1 MTTFNFLVMK
11 QFDIIAL
18 GELNVDLI
26 LNQIEGEPEI
36 GKEKFAKQMTL
47 TLGSSTAI
55 FAANAAALGA
65 KVAFCGMIGN
75 DSFGDLV
82 ETSLKAKGVDTRYL
96 IRQDKYAT
104 GATICMS
111 YDEDRA
117 NLTYQGAMDFMS
129 LDDIKPEVFKEAKH
143 IHISSIFMQSGV
155 KRDLMKIL
163 ELCKANGVT
172 TSLDSQWDP
181 TETWDLDYKAVL
193 PLVTVFMPNELKF
206 LTRSET
212 LEEAIEKIRPYA
224 NAAVIKCGSKGSL
237 LMRKGQPDRMQKA
250 LLNEH
255 VVDCIGAGDSFNSG
269 FITRLAAGD
278 DLVRCQEYGN
288 MTGAVN
294 TTAAGGTTAFTSKE
308 DVERIGRERFGFK

>member
-1 MTTFNFLVMK
+1 MK
-11 QFDIIAL
+11 NFDIIAL

-26 LNQIEGEPEI
+26 LNQIEGEPEV
-36 GKEKFAKQMTL
+36 GKEKFAKQLTL

-55 FAANAAALGA
+55 FAANAAAIGA
-65 KVAFCGMIGN
+65 KVAFCGMIGD

-82 ETSLKAKGVDTRYL
+82 ETSLQKKGVDTRFL
-96 IRQDKYAT
+96 IRQNKYAT

-117 NLTYQGAMDFMS
+117 NLTYQGAMDYMS
-129 LDDIKPEVFKEAKH
+129 LDDIDPEVFKQAKH

-155 KRDLMKIL
+155 KRDLKKIL
-163 ELCKANGVT
+163 ELCKQNGVT

-181 TETWDLDYKAVL
+181 TEQWDINLEEIL
-193 PLVTVFMPNELKF
+193 PLVTVFMPNETELKF
-206 LTRSET
+206 LTRSEN
-212 LEEAIEKIRPYA
+212 LDEALEKIRPWV
-224 NAAVIKCGSKGSL
+224 NAAVIKCGSKGSI
-237 LMRKGQPDRMQKA
+237 LMRKGQPDRKQAA
-250 LLNEH
+250 LLNKN

-278 DLVRCQEYGN
+278 DLARCQEYGN

-294 TTAAGGTTAFTSKE
+294 TTAAGGTTAFTSRE
-308 DVERIGRERFGFK
+308 DVERVGRERFGWQ

>member
-1 MTTFNFLVMK
+1 MK

-26 LNQIEGEPEI
+26 LNQIEGQPEI

-82 ETSLKAKGVDTRYL
+82 ETSLQKKGVNTGFL

-117 NLTYQGAMDFMS
+117 NLTYQGAMDYMT
-129 LDDIKPEVFKEAKH
+129 LGDISPYVFTETKH

-163 ELCKANGVT
+163 TLCKENGVT
-172 TSLDSQWDP
+172 TSLDTQWDP
-181 TETWDLDYKAVL
+181 VEQWDLDYKTVL
-193 PLVTVFMPNELKF
+193 PMLTVFMPNETELKF
-206 LTRSET
+206 LTHSAT
-212 LEEAIEKIRPYA
+212 LEEAIEQTRPYV
-224 NAAVIKCGSKGSL
+224 NAAFSKGGSRGSL
-237 LMRKGQPDRMQKA
+237 LMRKGLPDRMQAA
-250 LLNEH
+250 LLNKH

-278 DLVRCQEYGN
+278 PLDVCQQYGN

-294 TTAAGGTTAFTSKE
+294 TTAAGGTTAFTSRE
-308 DVERIGRERFGFK
+308 DVEKIGREKFGWS

>member
-1 MTTFNFLVMK
+1 MK
-11 QFDIIAL
+11 EFDIIAL

-82 ETSLKAKGVDTRYL
+82 EQSLQEKGVDTRYL

-129 LDDIKPEVFKEAKH
+129 LEDINPEIFKTTKH
-143 IHISSIFMQSGV
+143 IHISSIYMQSGV
-155 KRDLMKIL
+155 KRDLVKIL
-163 ELCKANGVT
+163 ELCKKNGVT

-181 TETWDLDYKAVL
+181 AEKWDLDYKTVL
-193 PLVTVFMPNELKF
+193 PLVTVFMPNETELKF
-206 LTRSET
+206 LTQSQT
-212 LEEAIEKIRPYA
+212 LDEAIEKIRPYI
-224 NAAVIKCGSKGSL
+224 NAAVIKCGSRGSL
-237 LMRKGQPDRMQKA
+237 LMRQGKQDRVQKA
-250 LLNEH
+250 LLNKN

-278 DLVRCQEYGN
+278 PLDKCQQYGN
-288 MTGAVN
+288 MTGAV
-294 TTAAGGTTAFTSKE
+294 
-308 DVERIGRERFGFK
+308 

>member
-1 MTTFNFLVMK
+1 MK
-11 QFDIIAL
+11 KFDIIAL

-82 ETSLKAKGVDTRYL
+82 ETSLKKKGVDTSYL
-96 IRQDKYAT
+96 IRQDKHAT

-129 LDDIKPEVFKEAKH
+129 LEDINPEIFKETKH
-143 IHISSIFMQSGV
+143 IHISSIYMQSGV

-163 ELCKANGVT
+163 ELCKENGVT
-172 TSLDSQWDP
+172 TSLDTQWDP
-181 TETWDLDYKAVL
+181 EEKWDLDYKTIL
-193 PLVTVFMPNELKF
+193 PMLTVFMPNETELKF
-206 LTRSET
+206 LTHSEN

-224 NAAVIKCGSKGSL
+224 NAAVIKCGSKGSI
-237 LMRKGQPDRMQKA
+237 LMRKDQPARIQPA
-250 LLNEH
+250 LLNKH

-278 DLVRCQEYGN
+278 PLDVCQQYGN

-294 TTAAGGTTAFTSKE
+294 TTAAGGTTAFTNRE
-308 DVERIGRERFGFK
+308 DVERIGRERFGWGK

>member
-1 MTTFNFLVMK
+1 MK

-26 LNQIEGEPEI
+26 LNQIEGQPEI

-65 KVAFCGMIGN
+65 KVAFAGMIGN

-82 ETSLKAKGVDTRYL
+82 ETSLQKKGVDTCYL
-96 IRQDKYAT
+96 IRQNKYAT

-117 NLTYQGAMDFMS
+117 NLTYQGAMDYMT
-129 LDDIKPEVFKEAKH
+129 LGDINPHVFTETKH

-163 ELCKANGVT
+163 ELCKVNGVT
-172 TSLDSQWDP
+172 TSLDTQWDP
-181 TETWDLDYKAVL
+181 VEQWDLDYKAVL
-193 PLVTVFMPNELKF
+193 PLLTVFMPNETELKF
-206 LTRSET
+206 LTHSAT
-212 LEEAIEKIRPYA
+212 LEEAVEKIRPYA
-224 NAAVIKCGSKGSL
+224 NAAVIKCGSRGSL
-237 LMRKGQPDRMQKA
+237 LMRKGQPDRMQPA
-250 LLNEH
+250 LLNKQ

-278 DLVRCQEYGN
+278 PLDVCQQYGN

-294 TTAAGGTTAFTSKE
+294 TTAAGGTTAFTCRE
-308 DVERIGRERFGFK
+308 DVERIGRERFGWS

>member
-1 MTTFNFLVMK
+1 MK

-26 LNQIEGEPEI
+26 LNQIEGEPEV

-65 KVAFCGMIGN
+65 KVAFCGMIGD

-82 ETSLKAKGVDTRYL
+82 ETSLQQKGVDTCFL
-96 IRQDKYAT
+96 IRQNKYAT

-117 NLTYQGAMDFMS
+117 NLTYQGAMDYMS
-129 LDDIKPEVFKEAKH
+129 LADINPEVFRQAKH
-143 IHISSIFMQSGV
+143 IHISSIYMQSGV
-155 KRDLMKIL
+155 KRDLKKIL
-163 ELCKANGVT
+163 ELCKENGVT

-181 TETWDLDYKAVL
+181 SEKWDLDYKAIL
-193 PLVTVFMPNELKF
+193 PLVTVFMPNETELKF
-206 LTRSET
+206 LTRKQT
-212 LEEAIEKIRPYA
+212 LEEAIEEIRPYT
-224 NAAVIKCGSKGSL
+224 NAAVIKCGSKGSIL
-237 LMRKGQPDRMQKA
+237 VRKGQPDRKQAA
-250 LLNEH
+250 LLNKN

-269 FITRLAAGD
+269 FLTRFAAGD
-278 DLVRCQEYGN
+278 PLDRCQEYGN

-294 TTAAGGTTAFTSKE
+294 TTAAGGTTAFTCRE
-308 DVERIGRERFGFK
+308 DVEKIGRERLGWS

>member
-1 MTTFNFLVMK
+1 MK
-11 QFDIIAL
+11 EFDIIAL

-82 ETSLKAKGVDTRYL
+82 EQSLQKKGVDTRYL

-129 LDDIKPEVFKEAKH
+129 LEDINPEIFKTTKH
-143 IHISSIFMQSGV
+143 IHISSIYMQSGV
-155 KRDLMKIL
+155 KRDLVKIL
-163 ELCKANGVT
+163 ELCKENGVT

-181 TETWDLDYKAVL
+181 AEKWDLDYKTVL
-193 PLVTVFMPNELKF
+193 PLVTVFMPNETELKF
-206 LTRSET
+206 LTQSQT
-212 LEEAIEKIRPYA
+212 LDEAIEKIRPYI
-224 NAAVIKCGSKGSL
+224 NAAVIKCGSRGSL
-237 LMRKGQPDRMQKA
+237 LMRQGKQDRVQKA
-250 LLNEH
+250 LLNKN

-278 DLVRCQEYGN
+278 PLEKCQQYGN

-294 TTAAGGTTAFTSKE
+294 TTAAGGTTAFTCRE
-308 DVERIGRERFGFK
+308 DVERIGREQFGWS

>member
-1 MTTFNFLVMK
+1 MTN
-11 QFDIIAL
+11 FDIIAL

-26 LNQIEGEPEI
+26 LNQIEGYPEV

-65 KVAFCGMIGN
+65 KVAFCGMIGD

-82 ETSLKAKGVDTRYL
+82 ETSLQQKGVDTRFL
-96 IRQDKYAT
+96 IRQNRYAT

-117 NLTYQGAMDFMS
+117 NLTYQGAMDYMC
-129 LDDIKPEVFKEAKH
+129 LADINPEVFRQAKH
-143 IHISSIFMQSGV
+143 IHISSIYMQSGV

-163 ELCKANGVT
+163 ELCKENGVT

-181 TETWDLDYKAVL
+181 AEKWDLDYKAVL
-193 PLVTVFMPNELKF
+193 PLVTIFMPNETELKF

-212 LEEAIEKIRPYA
+212 LEEAIEKIRPYT
-224 NAAVIKCGSKGSL
+224 NAAVIKCGSKGSIL
-237 LMRKGQPDRMQKA
+237 VRKGEPDRKQAA
-250 LLNEH
+250 LLNKN

-269 FITRLAAGD
+269 FLTRFAAGD
-278 DLVRCQEYGN
+278 PLDRCQEYGN

-294 TTAAGGTTAFTSKE
+294 TTAAGGTTAFTCRE
-308 DVERIGRERFGFK
+308 DVERVGRERFGWN

>member
-129 LDDIKPEVFKEAKH
+129 LDDINPEVFKEAKH

-163 ELCKANGVT
+163 ENQGVT
-172 TSLDSQWDP
+172 EVPVDKGFDP
-181 TETWDLDYKAVL
+181 NMHEALMVMEGDEDGKVAQVYQKGYLMNGRVL
-193 PLVTVFMPNELKF
+193 RTAKVVVTKKKEQEAAPVQDEKTADNE
-206 LTRSET
+206 
-212 LEEAIEKIRPYA
+212 
-224 NAAVIKCGSKGSL
+224 N
-237 LMRKGQPDRMQKA
+237 
-250 LLNEH
+250 
-255 VVDCIGAGDSFNSG
+255 
-269 FITRLAAGD
+269 
-278 DLVRCQEYGN
+278 
-288 MTGAVN
+288 
-294 TTAAGGTTAFTSKE
+294 
-308 DVERIGRERFGFK
+308 

>member
-1 MTTFNFLVMK
+1 MFL
-11 QFDIIAL
+11 
-18 GELNVDLI
+18 LNSRLSHFSAA
-26 LNQIEGEPEI
+26 P
-36 GKEKFAKQMTL
+36 
-47 TLGSSTAI
+47 I
-55 FAANAAALGA
+55 FP
-65 KVAFCGMIGN
+65 
-75 DSFGDLV
+75 
-82 ETSLKAKGVDTRYL
+82 KGVDTRYL
-96 IRQDKYAT
+96 IRQDKHAT

-117 NLTYQGAMDFMS
+117 NLTYQGAMDFMG
-129 LDDIKPEVFKEAKH
+129 LEDINPEVFKEAKH

-155 KRDLMKIL
+155 KKDLMKIL

-172 TSLDSQWDP
+172 VSLDSQWDP
-181 TETWDLDYKAVL
+181 TEQWDLDYKAVL
-193 PLVTVFMPNELKF
+193 PMLTVFMPNETELKF

-212 LEEAIEKIRPYA
+212 LEEAIEKIRPYV

-237 LMRKGQPDRMQKA
+237 LMRKGMPDRMQKA

-278 DLVRCQEYGN
+278 ALDKCQEYGN

-294 TTAAGGTTAFTSKE
+294 TTAAGGTTAFTNKE
-308 DVERIGRERFGFK
+308 EVEKIGRERFGWR

>member
-1 MTTFNFLVMK
+1 MK
-11 QFDIIAL
+11 EFDIIAL

-26 LNQIEGEPEI
+26 LNQIEGEPEV

-65 KVAFCGMIGN
+65 KVAFCGMIGD

-82 ETSLKAKGVDTRYL
+82 ESSLKAKGVDTRFL
-96 IRQDKYAT
+96 IRQNKYAT

-129 LDDIKPEVFKEAKH
+129 LEDINPEVFKQAKH
-143 IHISSIFMQSGV
+143 IHISSIYMQSGV

-163 ELCKANGVT
+163 ELCKQNGVT
-172 TSLDSQWDP
+172 VSLDSQWDP
-181 TETWDLDYKAVL
+181 AEKWDLDWKQVL
-193 PLVTVFMPNELKF
+193 PMLTVFMPNETELKF
-206 LTRSET
+206 LTRCDT
-212 LEEAIEKIRPYA
+212 LEEAIEAIRPYT
-224 NAAVIKCGSKGSL
+224 NAAVIKCGSKGSI
-237 LMRKGQPDRMQKA
+237 LMRKGQPDRKQEA
-250 LLNEH
+250 LLNKN

-269 FITRLAAGD
+269 FLTRFAAGD
-278 DLVRCQEYGN
+278 DLARCQEYGN

-294 TTAAGGTTAFTSKE
+294 TTAAGGTTAFTCRE
-308 DVERIGRERFGFK
+308 DVERVGRERFGWN

>member
-1 MTTFNFLVMK
+1 MTMK
-11 QFDIIAL
+11 NFDIIAL

-26 LNQIEGEPEI
+26 LNQIEGEPEV

-55 FAANAAALGA
+55 FAANAAAIGA
-65 KVAFCGMIGN
+65 KVAFCGMIGD

-82 ETSLKAKGVDTRYL
+82 ETSLQKKGVDTRFL
-96 IRQDKYAT
+96 IRQNKYAT

-117 NLTYQGAMDFMS
+117 NLTYQGAMDYMS
-129 LDDIKPEVFKEAKH
+129 LDDIDPEVFKQAKH

-155 KRDLMKIL
+155 KRDLKKIL
-163 ELCKANGVT
+163 ELCKQNGVT

-181 TETWDLDYKAVL
+181 TEQWDINLEEIL
-193 PLVTVFMPNELKF
+193 PLVTVFMPNETELKF
-206 LTRSET
+206 LTRSEN
-212 LEEAIEKIRPYA
+212 LDEALEKIRPWV
-224 NAAVIKCGSKGSL
+224 NAAVIKCGSKGSI
-237 LMRKGQPDRMQKA
+237 LMRKGQPDRKQAA
-250 LLNEH
+250 LLNKN

-278 DLVRCQEYGN
+278 DLARCQEYGN

-294 TTAAGGTTAFTSKE
+294 TTAAGGTTAFTSRE
-308 DVERIGRERFGFK
+308 DVEKIGRERFGWR

>member
-1 MTTFNFLVMK
+1 MK
-11 QFDIIAL
+11 NFDIIAL

-65 KVAFCGMIGN
+65 KVAFCGMIGD

-82 ETSLKAKGVDTRYL
+82 ETSLRAKGVDTRYL

-117 NLTYQGAMDFMS
+117 NLTYQGAMDYMS
-129 LDDIKPEVFKEAKH
+129 LDDINPDVFKQAKH

-155 KRDLMKIL
+155 KRDLMQIL
-163 ELCKANGVT
+163 ELCKENGVT

-181 TETWDLDYKAVL
+181 TETWDLDYKA
-193 PLVTVFMPNELKF
+193 
-206 LTRSET
+206 
-212 LEEAIEKIRPYA
+212 
-224 NAAVIKCGSKGSL
+224 KCGSKGSL

-278 DLVRCQEYGN
+278 PLDKCQEYGN

-294 TTAAGGTTAFTSKE
+294 TTAAGGTTAFTNRE
-308 DVERIGRERFGFK
+308 DVERIGRERFGWSK

>member
-1 MTTFNFLVMK
+1 MK
-11 QFDIIAL
+11 DFDIIAL

-26 LNQIEGEPEI
+26 LNQIEGEPEV

-55 FAANAAALGA
+55 FAANAAAIGA
-65 KVAFCGMIGN
+65 KVAFCGMIGD

-82 ETSLKAKGVDTRYL
+82 ETSLQKKGVDTRFL
-96 IRQDKYAT
+96 IRQNKYAT

-117 NLTYQGAMDFMS
+117 NLTYQGAMDYMS
-129 LDDIKPEVFKEAKH
+129 LDDIDPEVFKQAKH

-155 KRDLMKIL
+155 KRDLKKIL
-163 ELCKANGVT
+163 ELCKQNGVT

-181 TETWDLDYKAVL
+181 TEQWDINLEEIL
-193 PLVTVFMPNELKF
+193 PLVTVFMPNETELKF
-206 LTRSET
+206 LTRSEN
-212 LEEAIEKIRPYA
+212 LDEALEKIRPWV
-224 NAAVIKCGSKGSL
+224 NAAVIKCGSKGSI
-237 LMRKGQPDRMQKA
+237 LMRKGQPDRKQAA
-250 LLNEH
+250 LLNKN

-294 TTAAGGTTAFTSKE
+294 TTAAGGTTAFTSRE
-308 DVERIGRERFGFK
+308 DVEKIGRERFGWR

>member
-1 MTTFNFLVMK
+1 MK

-26 LNQIEGEPEI
+26 LNNIEGFPEV

-65 KVAFCGMIGN
+65 RVAFCGMIGN

-82 ETSLKAKGVDTRYL
+82 ESSLKAKGVDTRYL

-117 NLTYQGAMDFMS
+117 NLTYQGAMDYMT
-129 LDDIKPEVFKEAKH
+129 LEDINPEVFTQTKH
-143 IHISSIFMQSGV
+143 IHISSIYMQSGV
-155 KRDLMKIL
+155 KRDLIKIL
-163 ELCKANGVT
+163 ELCKQNGVT
-172 TSLDSQWDP
+172 VSLDSQWDP
-181 TETWDLDYKAVL
+181 TETWDLDYEAVL
-193 PLVTVFMPNELKF
+193 PLLTVFMPNETELKF
-206 LTRSET
+206 LTRSKT
-212 LEEAIEKIRPYA
+212 LDEAIEKIRPYL

-237 LMRKGQPDRMQKA
+237 LMRKGRPDRVQKA
-250 LLNEH
+250 LLNKN

-278 DLVRCQEYGN
+278 PLDICQQYGN

-294 TTAAGGTTAFTSKE
+294 TTAAGGTTAFTCRE
-308 DVERIGRERFGFK
+308 DVERIGRERFGWS